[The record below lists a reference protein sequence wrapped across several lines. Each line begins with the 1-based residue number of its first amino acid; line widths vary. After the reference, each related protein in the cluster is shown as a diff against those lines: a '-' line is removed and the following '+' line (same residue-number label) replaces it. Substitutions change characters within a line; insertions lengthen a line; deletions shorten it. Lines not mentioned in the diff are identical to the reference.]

1 MFKRVTFGFRI
12 RKQFKNNRVT
22 LPPRLS
28 LFQRVRLPSSL
39 KIEENVAFRAGY
51 LLWSMGAYSYS
62 YSQLERS
69 TIVGRYCSIAKDVT
83 ILGYQHPLH
92 RFTTSTVTYSN
103 DEFAL
108 SGLQQGSLK
117 ENKDY
122 VPHPIIIKND
132 VWIGANVVLK
142 PGITIGNGAV
152 IAANAVVTK
161 DVPDYAIVG
170 GIPSKIIKYRF
181 KEEVI
186 NDLLDIKW
194 WEYDFLDFQSI
205 PLDSDIN
212 DFIRDFKQL
221 VDSNSIKKYHP
232 KTFTI

>member
-1 MFKRVTFGFRI
+1 M
-12 RKQFKNNRVT
+12 
-22 LPPRLS
+22 S
-28 LFQRVRLPSSL
+28 LFQKVRLPSTL
-39 KIEENVAFRAGY
+39 KIEENTAFHAGY
-51 LLWSMGAYSYS
+51 LLWSMGSYSYS
-62 YSQLERS
+62 YSELERT
-69 TIVGRYCSIAKDVT
+69 TIVGRYCSIAEGVT
-83 ILGYQHPLH
+83 VLGYQHPLN
-92 RFTTSTVTYSN
+92 RFTTSTITYSN
-103 DEFAL
+103 DEFLL
-108 SGLQQGSLK
+108 SRLKKDSLK

-122 VPHPIIIKND
+122 IPQPIIIKND

-181 KEEVI
+181 TKETIEELI
-186 NDLLDIKW
+186 GIKW

-212 DFIRDFKQL
+212 DFIKEFRNLLNANQ
-221 VDSNSIKKYHP
+221 IEKYNP